1 MTLGPI
7 DQDVTRIRTEIGT
20 AEPTP
25 GQFCSRSAKIWGMSQ
40 VYGDMIG
47 YDQWPFE
54 EPVYM
59 ADVRGYIYIYTY

>member
-47 YDQWPFE
+47 YDQWPFG
-54 EPVYM
+54 EPEFE
-59 ADVRGYIYIYTY
+59 DHIYG